1 MGFGGAL
8 QRTSKDGRPWVPP
21 AWFSFIVLPAMVVA
35 SFYISQVTGWRG
47 VASPNEEGV
56 SWSEVSSEGL
66 LGYSAQFLAFYY
78 FLVLPFFLVRRYR
91 WKKRDNRGTNE

>member
-8 QRTSKDGRPWVPP
+8 QRTSKNGRAWVPR
-21 AWFSFIVLPAMVVA
+21 AWFSFIALPAMVVA
-35 SFYISQVTGWRG
+35 SFYISQVNGWRG

-66 LGYSAQFLAFYY
+66 LGYSAQFLALYY
-78 FLVLPFFLVRRYR
+78 FLVLPFSSCV
-91 WKKRDNRGTNE
+91 GTGGKAR

>member
-8 QRTSKDGRPWVPP
+8 QRTSKDGEPWVPP

-66 LGYSAQFLAFYY
+66 LGYSAQFLACYY
-78 FLVLPFFLVRRYR
+78 FLVLPFFLVRRHR

>member
-1 MGFGGAL
+1 
-8 QRTSKDGRPWVPP
+8 
-21 AWFSFIVLPAMVVA
+21 MVVA

-47 VASPNEEGV
+47 VASPNEKGV

-78 FLVLPFFLVRRYR
+78 LLVLPFFLVRRHR
-91 WKKRDNRGTNE
+91 WKKRDNRGTGE